1 MPDAYRPR
9 VKLNAFLVLLVLAS
23 TLNCRH
29 SSPQVLPPAPPT
41 GRISLEA
48 GTTLAFRTAQQID
61 LPSAKLGQTYAV
73 VVNRDANAA
82 DGQTVL
88 PSGSPATLIV
98 LAAQTRIGTN
108 PSFVLGIASATLNG
122 DAFLARN
129 QSNADDM
136 AGGASLGTFIGGV
149 AGPVLQPGLKIDL
162 DSASAIQCPVGS
174 LLTFRLDR
182 PIQLIG
188 SHK

>member
-1 MPDAYRPR
+1 MPYM
-9 VKLNAFLVLLVLAS
+9 KLSALMVFLVVASVLS
-23 TLNCRH
+23 CRH
-29 SSPQVLPPAPPT
+29 SSTQVLPPTRLTSA
-41 GRISLEA
+41 ILLEA
-48 GTTLAFRTAQQID
+48 GTTLAFRTAQEID
-61 LPSAKLGQTYAV
+61 LPSAQLGQTYAV

-88 PSGSPATLIV
+88 PSGSPAVLIV
-98 LAAQTRIGTN
+98 LAAQTPTESK

-122 DAFLARN
+122 DTFLARN

-136 AGGASLGTFIGGV
+136 VGSASLGAFIGGV
-149 AGPVLQPGLKIDL
+149 AGTVWQSGLKPEL
-162 DSASAIQCPVGS
+162 DSAIAIRCPIGS